1 MKMKPFFTCLSL
13 LLICTSLGGCSFKD
27 IDKRFFVVAMG
38 VDWTGK
44 EDKPYLV
51 TLRLAIPASK
61 VGEGLAE
68 SQIEYQEAKSI
79 AEAVRNLKAHVD
91 KELDFG
97 HCRMFLFGASL
108 TKESLEEPLN
118 WLTRRRDIQLISY
131 TAVAEPTASKLLES
145 NPTTERL
152 SGNSFF
158 LTFGK
163 EGTVSPYTVTELL
176 FDTFRR
182 FKEKG
187 LDPYFP
193 IISFDGD
200 SYVVEHLAL
209 MNKTNQRI
217 VLNPPETQ
225 LYNMSANEFSKS
237 GITITYNG
245 EPLAFYVARVSRH
258 ISISNADIP
267 VIKLKLN
274 LTGIVEQGTLGL
286 DIHKVQPQ
294 LEQHVNQTVEA
305 LLYKI
310 RDAKVDP
317 YGFGLH
323 YLGQYFG
330 KEKDWEHWQSVYPEV
345 KFVVETHV
353 KIESTGLVH

>member
-1 MKMKPFFTCLSL
+1 MKRLLTCLVVL
-13 LLICTSLGGCSFKD
+13 LLCALLGGCSFKD

-38 VDWTGK
+38 VEWSGK
-44 EDKPYLV
+44 EDAPYSV

-68 SQIEYQEAKSI
+68 SQIEHQEAKSI

-97 HCRMFLFGASL
+97 HCRMFLFGESL
-108 TKESLEEPLN
+108 AKISLEEPLN

-131 TAVAEPTASKLLES
+131 MAVAAPSAHKLLEA

-152 SGNSFF
+152 AGNSFF

-163 EGTVSPYTVTELL
+163 EGTVSPYTVTEYL

-187 LDPYFP
+187 MDPYFP
-193 IISFDGD
+193 IISYDGD

-209 MNKTNQRI
+209 FNKINQRL
-217 VLNPPETQ
+217 VLTPPETQ

-237 GITITYNG
+237 GIAITFDG
-245 EPLAFYVARVSRH
+245 KPLAFYVARVSRH
-258 ISISNADIP
+258 VSITKADPPI
-267 VIKLKLN
+267 VKLKLN
-274 LTGIVEQGTLGL
+274 LSGMVEQGILSL
-286 DIHKVQPQ
+286 DIHQVKPQ
-294 LEQHVNQTVEA
+294 LEAHVNKTLEE

-330 KEKDWEHWQSVYPEV
+330 KKADWEYWKSVYPEV
-345 KFVVETHV
+345 RFEVETEV